1 MRFRTYKNTD
11 LTVSEVGFGL
21 WTISTGWWGNFTEG
35 EAIALMHKAFDLGIT
50 LFDAADTYG
59 NGLSE
64 ELIAKAFPN
73 QRDEIVIAT
82 KVGYDFVHHGEAR
95 GRGQREIPQDFSP
108 EAVTRATDAALKR
121 LKTDRIDLL
130 QLHNIRMEQVNDDP
144 LWKTLEKL
152 KSEGKVRYAGI
163 ALGPAIGWLYEGVN
177 CIRERDL
184 TSVQHIYNML
194 EQHPGRAFHD
204 AATEA
209 GKDTMFLI
217 RVTHSSGMLEGKYTA
232 ETKFPPTDHRS
243 HRPRSWLLNGI
254 KKVEQLRFLEN
265 AERTLGQAALQ
276 WLLADD
282 RVASTL
288 PNIYNEEQLV
298 EFAKAPDTAPMTSD
312 EMAKIEDLYS
322 GNFGIEE
329 EPPKFK
335 GTMELRERD
344 IEGKPRWVAERVGRR
359 VRCCSRFAVRSVVWN
374 VRQHLHCA
382 AHRAAATGSR
392 WEIAAASPPN
402 LKHLLPRPVRPGGFR
417 VVPERA
423 SANGR
428 QSSDLCKRP

>member
-1 MRFRTYKNTD
+1 LDVERLAFGAMRFRTYKNTD

-35 EAIALMHKAFDLGIT
+35 EAITLMHKAFDLGIT

-64 ELIAKAFPN
+64 ELIAKAFPS

-82 KVGYDFVHHGEAR
+82 KVGYDFVHYGEAR

-108 EAVTRATDAALKR
+108 DAITRATNAALKR
-121 LKTDRIDLL
+121 LRTDRIDLL
-130 QLHNIRMEQVNDDP
+130 QLHNIRMEQVYDDA

-152 KSEGKVRYAGI
+152 KNEGKVRHYGI

-177 CIRERDL
+177 CIRERDV

-194 EQHPGRAFHD
+194 EQHPGRAIHD
-204 AATEA
+204 AATDTA
-209 GKDTMFLI
+209 KNTMFLI

-232 ETKFPPTDHRS
+232 ETTFPPTDHRS
-243 HRPRSWLLNGI
+243 HRPRTWLLNGI
-254 KKVEQLRFLEN
+254 RKVEQLRFLEN
-265 AERTLGQAALQ
+265 SKRTLGQAALQ

-298 EFAKAPDTAPMTSD
+298 EFARAPDCQPLTAND
-312 EMAKIEDLYS
+312 MARIEELYS
-322 GNFGIEE
+322 ENFGVEE
-329 EPPKFK
+329 APAKFK
-335 GTMELRERD
+335 GTMELSKET
-344 IEGKPRWVAERVGRR
+344 
-359 VRCCSRFAVRSVVWN
+359 
-374 VRQHLHCA
+374 
-382 AHRAAATGSR
+382 AAA
-392 WEIAAASPPN
+392 
-402 LKHLLPRPVRPGGFR
+402 
-417 VVPERA
+417 
-423 SANGR
+423 
-428 QSSDLCKRP
+428 

>member
-21 WTISTGWWGNFTEG
+21 WTVSTGWWGNFTEG
-35 EAIALMHKAFDLGIT
+35 EAITLMHKAFDLGIT

-64 ELIAKAFPN
+64 DYIAKAFPT

-82 KVGYDFVHHGEAR
+82 KIGYDFVHHGETR

-108 EAVTRATDAALKR
+108 DALVRATDAALKR

-130 QLHNIRMEQVNDDP
+130 QLHNIRMEQVYDDAV
-144 LWKTLEKL
+144 WKTMEQL
-152 KSEGKVRYAGI
+152 KASGKVRYYGI

-177 CIRERDL
+177 CIRERDV

-194 EQHPGRAFHD
+194 EQHPGRAMHD
-204 AATEA
+204 TATDA

-232 ETKFPPTDHRS
+232 ETTFPPTDHRS

-254 KKVEQLRFLEN
+254 KKVAHLRFLEN
-265 AERTLGQAALQ
+265 SARTLGQAALL

-298 EFAKAPDTAPMTSD
+298 EFGKAPNTPSLTI
-312 EMAKIEDLYS
+312 EETAKIEELYS

-335 GTMELRERD
+335 GTMELPKET
-344 IEGKPRWVAERVGRR
+344 
-359 VRCCSRFAVRSVVWN
+359 
-374 VRQHLHCA
+374 
-382 AHRAAATGSR
+382 AAA
-392 WEIAAASPPN
+392 
-402 LKHLLPRPVRPGGFR
+402 
-417 VVPERA
+417 
-423 SANGR
+423 
-428 QSSDLCKRP
+428 

>member
-35 EAIALMHKAFDLGIT
+35 EAIALMHSAFDLGIT

-73 QRDEIVIAT
+73 QRDEIMIAT

-95 GRGQREIPQDFSP
+95 GRGQREIPQDFSS
-108 EAVTRATDAALKR
+108 EAITRATDAALKR

-130 QLHNIRMEQVNDDP
+130 QLHNIRMEQIYDDA
-144 LWKTLEKL
+144 LWTTLKKL
-152 KSEGKVRYAGI
+152 KSEGKVRYYGI
-163 ALGPAIGWLYEGVN
+163 ALGPAIGWLYEGTN
-177 CIRERDL
+177 CIRERDV
-184 TSVQHIYNML
+184 TSVQHIYNVL
-194 EQHPGRAFHD
+194 EQHPGRAIHQ
-204 AATEA
+204 AATQGE
-209 GKDTMFLI
+209 KDTMFLI

-232 ETKFPPTDHRS
+232 ETTFPSTDHRS

-254 KKVEQLRFLEN
+254 KKVEKLRFLEN
-265 AERTLGQAALQ
+265 SERTLGQAALQ

-298 EFAKAPDTAPMTSD
+298 EFAKAPDCPSLTAD
-312 EMAKIEDLYS
+312 DMAKVEELYS
-322 GNFGIEE
+322 ENFGIEE
-329 EPPKFK
+329 QPPKFK
-335 GTMELRERD
+335 GTMGTSKET
-344 IEGKPRWVAERVGRR
+344 
-359 VRCCSRFAVRSVVWN
+359 
-374 VRQHLHCA
+374 
-382 AHRAAATGSR
+382 AAA
-392 WEIAAASPPN
+392 
-402 LKHLLPRPVRPGGFR
+402 
-417 VVPERA
+417 
-423 SANGR
+423 
-428 QSSDLCKRP
+428 

>member
-1 MRFRTYKNTD
+1 MKFRAYKNTD

-82 KVGYDFVHHGEAR
+82 KVGYDFLHYGQAR

-108 EAVTRATDAALKR
+108 EAVTRATDAALNR

-130 QLHNIRMEQVNDDP
+130 QLHNIRMEQVYDDA
-144 LWKTLEKL
+144 LWTTLENL
-152 KSEGKVRYAGI
+152 KAEGKVRYYGM
-163 ALGPAIGWLYEGVN
+163 ALGPAIGWLYEGMN
-177 CIRERDL
+177 CIRERNM

-194 EQHPGRAFHD
+194 EQYPGRDFHE
-204 AATEA
+204 AATDA
-209 GKDTMFLI
+209 CKDTMFLI

-232 ETKFPPTDHRS
+232 ETTFPPTDHRS
-243 HRPRSWLLNGI
+243 HRPRSWLLNGV
-254 KKVEQLRFLEN
+254 KKIEQLRFLEN
-265 AERTLGQAALQ
+265 FERTLGQAALL

-298 EFAKAPDTAPMTSD
+298 EFAKAPECPPLTAD
-312 EMAKIEDLYS
+312 DMAKIAELYS
-322 GNFGIEE
+322 DNFGIEE
-329 EPPKFK
+329 EPLKFK
-335 GTMELRERD
+335 GTMELPKET
-344 IEGKPRWVAERVGRR
+344 
-359 VRCCSRFAVRSVVWN
+359 
-374 VRQHLHCA
+374 
-382 AHRAAATGSR
+382 AAA
-392 WEIAAASPPN
+392 
-402 LKHLLPRPVRPGGFR
+402 
-417 VVPERA
+417 
-423 SANGR
+423 
-428 QSSDLCKRP
+428 